1 MKLLKTFLFL
11 TILLTSNNLFSQDF
25 QSFLT
30 KGSIEAK
37 DFTITF
43 PFELYNNWI
52 VIKTTIN
59 GVEGDFI
66 LDTGCSV
73 IALDEK
79 FAIKC
84 KMKLQGCSS
93 HLM

>member
-11 TILLTSNNLFSQDF
+11 TILFASNNLFSQDF
-25 QSFLT
+25 QNFLT
-30 KGSIEAK
+30 KGTIEPK
-37 DFTITF
+37 EFTITF

-52 VIKTTIN
+52 VIKTSIN

-73 IALDEK
+73 MALD
-79 FAIKC
+79 
-84 KMKLQGCSS
+84 QG
-93 HLM
+93 